1 MNTLGFKVKGTYQYE
16 IPTIDK
22 GYAGQTLYINV
33 DTAAISAKEV
43 TSDMK
48 EKFVGGRGFDLWLL
62 WRAVHDD
69 TAWDSPENEIVI
81 ASGPCGGIT
90 QYPGSGKSIA
100 ATISPLTNVVID
112 SNAGGHFGPYLKF
125 AGWDAI
131 ELQGKAQQDVIIFIN
146 APEGTISVLE
156 APPDCPADTHAL
168 GQWVL
173 DTICVGDVDREF
185 VSFLSAGQGA
195 VKAGQLPSVPH
206 PHRGSVKQI
215 ILFSYS

>member
-1 MNTLGFKVKGTYQYE
+1 
-16 IPTIDK
+16 
-22 GYAGQTLYINV
+22 
-33 DTAAISAKEV
+33 
-43 TSDMK
+43 MK

-62 WRAVHDD
+62 WNAVQED
-69 TAWDSPENEIVI
+69 TTWDSPENEVVI

-100 ATISPLTNVVID
+100 ASISPLTNVVID

-131 ELQGKAQQDVIIFIN
+131 ELQGKAKNDVIIFIN

-168 GQWVL
+168 GQWIL
-173 DTICVGDVDREF
+173 DNMCVNGVDREF
-185 VSFLSAGQGA
+185 VSFVSAGQGGEQSLMGCLNFSLYDRKRQALRYKQAGRGGIGTVFRDKKIKA
-195 VKAGQLPSVPH
+195 VVVHTLTV
-206 PHRGSVKQI
+206 
-215 ILFSYS
+215 